1 MSLTAIILTEV
12 TRLKARQEKVFLD
25 FKPLLLYMLIFVFL
39 PALRMFLR
47 CDVDVMQFQQNSK
60 QHETF

>member
-1 MSLTAIILTEV
+1 
-12 TRLKARQEKVFLD
+12 
-25 FKPLLLYMLIFVFL
+25 MLIFVFL

-60 QHETF
+60 QHETFWQVVWLSEEYVLFPTLFQKVRYWQQIE